1 MAFGAPSLPFSG
13 LAVADD
19 EGEGVAVAEGVLFG
33 SGVGEES
40 SFAFADALGEGEA
53 CFFFAEA
60 PGDADF
66 FFDVDFRFL
75 CGVDVGVGVEKTFL
89 ILSPRVSS
97 AARAG
102 AITSNAK
109 ATKMAKRII
118 RITIDVTLTSSAPAG
133 KVVLRRA
140 GLVRVLGARKR
151 ASPRRYAQLCRQF
164 SEHRLVNANSS
175 VEIFQWK
182 ILIRRVRPTVGQGES

>member
-1 MAFGAPSLPFSG
+1 MAFGGPTLPFSG
-13 LAVADD
+13 LAVAGD
-19 EGEGVAVAEGVLFG
+19 EGEGVGVAEGVLLG

-53 CFFFAEA
+53 CFFFEA
-60 PGDADF
+60 LGDADF

-75 CGVDVGVGVEKTFL
+75 CGVDVGVGVEKAFL
-89 ILSPRVSS
+89 IFSPRVSS
-97 AARAG
+97 APRAG

-109 ATKMAKRII
+109 ATKMAKRIM
-118 RITIDVTLTSSAPAG
+118 RITTDVTLTSSAPAG

-140 GLVRVLGARKR
+140 GLLRVLGARKR
-151 ASPRRYAQLCRQF
+151 ASPLRYAQLCRQF
-164 SEHRLVNANSS
+164 FEHRFVNANSS

-182 ILIRRVRPTVGQGES
+182 ILVRRVRPTVGQSES